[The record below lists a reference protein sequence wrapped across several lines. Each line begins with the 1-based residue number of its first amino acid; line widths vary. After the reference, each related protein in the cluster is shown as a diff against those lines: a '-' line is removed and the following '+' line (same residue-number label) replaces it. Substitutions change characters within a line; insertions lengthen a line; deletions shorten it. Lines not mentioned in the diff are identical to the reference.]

1 MNRKAAQA
9 WDIYNR
15 METSAESLGILHL
28 LANDS
33 YRTGQFLIASKAFDV
48 LDKYDPNSEH
58 ANAKRGACVGLF
70 RMILAGKED
79 REVVNEILPI
89 LRASAD
95 PQTNHVLR
103 VITNWAKE
111 NRMK

>member
-1 MNRKAAQA
+1 
-9 WDIYNR
+9 
-15 METSAESLGILHL
+15 
-28 LANDS
+28 
-33 YRTGQFLIASKAFDV
+33 
-48 LDKYDPNSEH
+48 
-58 ANAKRGACVGLF
+58 
-70 RMILAGKED
+70 
-79 REVVNEILPI
+79 LPI